1 MSPTGAGLAPT
12 RLEGRLLSM
21 RAFLDILGPR
31 TCVRWKVFRAT
42 WRRTAQYVAALT
54 DYLPGNLVQ

>member
-1 MSPTGAGLAPT
+1 MAPT

-42 WRRTAQYVAALT
+42 WRRTAQYVAALM